1 MKKRILASICAITC
15 AFTMSSPVYAKGL
28 IEEPQQLDTSVVQ
41 TMNELGTYNISVCS
55 NADQIQ
61 PTAITSITGTL
72 NATNL
77 TDTCTI
83 NVPERAV
90 LVLYS
95 SATYPSAT
103 VSIDLKSQAGVS
115 LETQSL
121 YSSTSGIS
129 EEVDD
134 GIFVEPGTYTLT
146 YTANSNIKDNVTYTT
161 KIMAYT
167 AATEES
173 VEVGAGYVGFHKA
186 GEDVYKMI
194 TVTKGGL
201 LEVGATQYA
210 GWGKAILTGDTSSV
224 YTNGEKVTLCNS
236 NKKPIT
242 AQETTSSSTG
252 YSNFYAVKPG
262 TYYVKISSNYD
273 DYYVFAT
280 KLTAGGVTNNT
291 SKAKAQ
297 KLSNKYKAT
306 LMPIGGSSKTRW
318 YKVTLKKKKKIK
330 LFYDFYGTQDGAVK
344 VTVCNSKGKKL
355 TYSSTIC
362 SGRSGTL
369 STQSA
374 YKKGTYYIQV
384 SKPDS
389 SSYSMEGML
398 YLKAK

>member
-83 NVPERAV
+83 NVPERAA

-95 SATYPSAT
+95 SATYPSTT
-103 VSIDLKSQAGVS
+103 VSIDLKSQTGTS

-134 GIFVEPGTYTLT
+134 GILVEPGTYTLT
-146 YTANSNIKDNVTYTT
+146 YTVGSNITDNITYTT
-161 KIMAYT
+161 KIMAYA
-167 AATEES
+167 AATEEN
-173 VEVGAGYVGFHKA
+173 VETGAAYIGFHKA
-186 GEDVYKMI
+186 GEDVYKKI
-194 TVTKGGL
+194 TVKKAGL
-201 LEVGATQYA
+201 LQVAATQYTH
-210 GWGKAILTGDTSSV
+210 WGKAVLTGDASSS
-224 YTNGEKVTLCNS
+224 YTYGEKLTLCNS

-242 AQETTSSSTG
+242 EQETTSSSNG
-252 YSNFYAVKPG
+252 YTNYYAVKAG
-262 TYYVKISSNYD
+262 TYYVKISANYD
-273 DYYVFAT
+273 DYYMFVT
-280 KLTAGGVTNNT
+280 KLEAGGVTNNT

-330 LFYDFYGTQDGAVK
+330 IFYDFYGTQDGAAK

-355 TYSSTIC
+355 TYSTTIF
-362 SGRSGTL
+362 SGKSGTL
-369 STQSA
+369 STTSA
-374 YKKGTYYIQV
+374 YKKGTYYVQV